1 MPKRMENKI
10 VLVSGAGSIGPG
22 WGNGKACS
30 VLYAREGAKV
40 IACDINL
47 DAAIETT
54 EIIRKEGGNAIAL
67 QCDVSNQ
74 TSILKLFKEILKDH
88 NRIDVLHSN
97 VGIVEVGG
105 PEEISVDSWDKL
117 IDTNVKSLFLLT
129 KYCLPIM
136 TKNRKGSIVAI
147 SSIAGERYLGYP
159 SASYSASKGAINQV
173 IQNIAVQ
180 YAHKNI
186 RANCVLPGLMDTPQ
200 IRHYVKSGYSDSS
213 DEEVMIKKRNEMCPS
228 GEMGNAWDVAYASLF
243 LASDEAR
250 YVTGQKLVVDGGISS
265 QIG

>member
-1 MPKRMENKI
+1 MSKRVENKI
-10 VLVSGAGSIGPG
+10 VLVTGAGSIGPG
-22 WGNGKACS
+22 WGNGKAAS

-54 EIIRKEGGNAIAL
+54 NIIKKEGGNAVAL
-67 QCDVSNQ
+67 QCDVSKAKSVENLFEK
-74 TSILKLFKEILKDH
+74 ILEDH
-88 NRIDVLHSN
+88 DRIDILHSN

-105 PEEISVDSWDKL
+105 PEDISITNWDNLIEI
-117 IDTNVKSLFLLT
+117 NVKSLFLLT

-136 TKNRKGSIVAI
+136 RKNGKGSIIAI

-159 SASYSASKGAINQV
+159 SLSYSASKGAVNQL
-173 IQNIAVQ
+173 IQNIAIQ
-180 YAHKNI
+180 YADKNI
-186 RANCVLPGLMDTPQ
+186 RANCIVPGLMDTPQ
-200 IRHYVKSGYSDSS
+200 IRYYVKSAYSSSS
-213 DEEVMIKKRNEMCPS
+213 DENVMINKRKSMCPS
-228 GEMGNAWDVAYASLF
+228 GEMGDAWDVAYASLF

-250 YVTGQKLVVDGGISS
+250 YITVQKQVVDGGISS